1 MLRLWLLPAERGYD
15 EMSPVRN
22 RLILQSVAAA
32 IGLALAA
39 CGQSAGTGAATVT
52 SSGEALV
59 GGPFQLI
66 DQNGRPT
73 DQAVLKGKWSAVFF
87 GYTYCPD
94 ICPTTMQ
101 ALAGAEAKLGDK
113 ARNLQVVFIS
123 IDPER
128 DTPAQLKA
136 YLSTP
141 AFPKGAI
148 GLTGS
153 PAQVAAA
160 AKAYRVYYQKE
171 GQGEGYSMAHS
182 SIVYL
187 MNPDGKFATALT
199 ESQTPSEVATQ
210 IGDAMAS
217 GAKG

>member
-1 MLRLWLLPAERGYD
+1 MG
-15 EMSPVRN
+15 SVRN
-22 RLILQSVAAA
+22 RLILLGVATAA
-32 IGLALAA
+32 GLALAA
-39 CGQSAGTGAATVT
+39 CDQSSGTRATTAT

-59 GGPFQLI
+59 GGPFQLV
-66 DQNGRPT
+66 DQDGRPT
-73 DQAVLKGKWSAVFF
+73 DQSVLKGKWSAVFF

-94 ICPTTMQ
+94 VCPTTMQ
-101 ALAGAEAKLGDK
+101 ALAGAQAKLGDK
-113 ARNLQVVFIS
+113 AKDLQVVFIS

-128 DTPAQLKA
+128 DTPAQLKT

-148 GLTGS
+148 GLTGT

-160 AKAYRVYYQKE
+160 AKAYRVYFQKE
-171 GQGEGYSMAHS
+171 GQGEGYSLAHS

-187 MNPDGKFATALT
+187 MNPAGKFVTALT

-217 GAKG
+217 DSKG

>member
-1 MLRLWLLPAERGYD
+1 
-15 EMSPVRN
+15 MSKVRN
-22 RLILQSVAAA
+22 RLILLSVAAA
-32 IGLALAA
+32 AGLVLAGCDRPA
-39 CGQSAGTGAATVT
+39 ASGGATVT

-59 GGPFQLI
+59 GGPFQLV
-66 DQNGRPT
+66 DQNGRQT
-73 DQAVLKGKWSAVFF
+73 DQRVLQGKWSAVFF

-94 ICPTTMQ
+94 VCPTTMQ

-113 ARNLQVVFIS
+113 AKNLQVVFIS
-123 IDPER
+123 VDPER
-128 DTPAQLKA
+128 DTPAQLKT

-148 GLTGS
+148 GLTGT

-187 MNPDGKFATALT
+187 MNPDGKFVTALT

-217 GAKG
+217 NSKG

>member
-1 MLRLWLLPAERGYD
+1 MGP
-15 EMSPVRN
+15 MRN
-22 RLILQSVAAA
+22 RLILLAVGMALGLSVAA
-32 IGLALAA
+32 
-39 CGQSAGTGAATVT
+39 CDRPTQSARVT
-52 SSGEALV
+52 SSGEAMV
-59 GGPFQLI
+59 GGPFQLV
-66 DQNGRPT
+66 DQDGRPK
-73 DQAVLKGKWSAVFF
+73 DQTLLKGKWSAVFF

-94 ICPTTMQ
+94 VCPTTMQ

-113 ARNLQVVFIS
+113 AKNLQVVFVT
-123 IDPER
+123 IDPAR
-128 DTPAQLKA
+128 DTPAQLKT

-148 GLTGS
+148 GLTGT

-160 AKAYRVYYQKE
+160 AKAYRVYFQKE
-171 GQGEGYSMAHS
+171 GPAEGYSVAHS

-187 MNPDGKFATALT
+187 MNPAGKFAAALT

-217 GAKG
+217 GARG

>member
-1 MLRLWLLPAERGYD
+1 MGT
-15 EMSPVRN
+15 VRN
-22 RLILQSVAAA
+22 LLILVSVAAA
-32 IGLALAA
+32 AAGLALSA
-39 CGQSAGTGAATVT
+39 CHKPSGTDAGTST

-59 GGPFQLI
+59 GGPFHLV
-66 DQNGRPT
+66 DQDGKPA
-73 DQAVLKGKWSAVFF
+73 DQGLLKGKWSAVFF

-94 ICPTTMQ
+94 VCPTTMQ

-113 ARNLQVVFIS
+113 ANNLQVVFIS
-123 IDPER
+123 VDPAR
-128 DTPAQLKA
+128 DTPAQLKT

-148 GLTGS
+148 GLTGTS
-153 PAQVAAA
+153 DQVAAA

-171 GQGEGYSMAHS
+171 GEGEGYSVAHS

-187 MNPDGKFATALT
+187 MNPAGKFVTALT

-210 IGDAMAS
+210 IGAAMTS